1 MIVMDLKVDN
11 FFAFKDFHINMS
23 YPKKI
28 VDSLINPE
36 YLEDRTNFRYKKV
49 NIILGANATGKTS
62 LGRIL
67 MSSFNFLSKKE
78 ISSLTNYI
86 NDSSK
91 EATLSMDFILDV
103 GLFRH
108 RMQRLLVKILP
119 CEEEG
124 VYNESNVKIKLESV
138 RINQRDNYE
147 ICAKKVGSL
156 IESSEFGYLEKLDEM
171 RSFGWFFLYAN
182 DEKFHRAPT
191 TDEYFKILETVLK
204 ALDPSIK
211 SVEKI
216 NDVKNSYVI
225 NLENK
230 QILVQDGE
238 IVKKNIISSGTAS
251 GIAIANFLA
260 EIIEGKCGFYYCD
273 EKFSYVHSE
282 VEKAILNI
290 MISKLPQ
297 NHQLFFTTHNTDIL
311 DLNLPKH
318 SFTFL
323 KKYKVD
329 DNYVIDC
336 VYPADYLKRNTDS
349 LKLAAENDLFLSSPD
364 LDDLYTLLD

>member
-108 RMQRLLVKILP
+108 RMQRLVVKILP

-147 ICAKKVGSL
+147 ICAKKVENL
-156 IESSEFGYLEKLDEM
+156 IKNAKFGYLEKLDEM
-171 RSFGWFFLYAN
+171 RSFGWFFLYTN
-182 DEKFHRAPT
+182 DEKFYQAPT
-191 TDEYFKILETVLK
+191 TDEYFKILEIVLK

-211 SVEKI
+211 SIEKI

-225 NLENK
+225 NLGNK
-230 QILVQDGE
+230 QLLVQDGE
-238 IVKKNIISSGTAS
+238 IIKKNIISSGTAS
-251 GIAIANFLA
+251 GISIANFLTK
-260 EIIEGKCGFYYCD
+260 IIEGKCGFYYCD
-273 EKFSYVHSE
+273 EKFSYVHSD

-290 MISKLPQ
+290 MISKLHQ
-297 NHQLFFTTHNTDIL
+297 NHQLFFTTHNTNIL

-329 DNYVIDC
+329 DEYVIDC
-336 VYPADYLKRNTDS
+336 VYPSDYLKRNTDS

-364 LDDLYTLLD
+364 LDNLYTLLD